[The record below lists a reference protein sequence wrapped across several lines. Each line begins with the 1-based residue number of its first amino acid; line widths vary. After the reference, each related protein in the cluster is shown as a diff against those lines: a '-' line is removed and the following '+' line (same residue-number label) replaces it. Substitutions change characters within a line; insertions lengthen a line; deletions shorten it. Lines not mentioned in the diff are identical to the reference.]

1 MKVGS
6 HINYYLRASRRRLN
20 QRKSRPIPLLAL
32 PELKRNA
39 LLVEHLL
46 TEDDAWDDYQKRWN
60 PRLVNLAKYYGID
73 LAKMEKEI
81 LAETEEAKEAPTK
94 TKGKKQGL
102 TVAGLARLAKL
113 MKARWD
119 AQRKAKKK

>member
-1 MKVGS
+1 
-6 HINYYLRASRRRLN
+6 
-20 QRKSRPIPLLAL
+20 
-32 PELKRNA
+32 
-39 LLVEHLL
+39 
-46 TEDDAWDDYQKRWN
+46 
-60 PRLVNLAKYYGID
+60 
-73 LAKMEKEI
+73 MEKEI